1 MTTKMNKIQDQLM
14 PAEDSAN
21 IARDSGI
28 GRHEQDDDEQ
38 EQDIVISR
46 FEMKIK
52 KATKTE
58 GGKGKIVNNK
68 VWEKSV
74 AEISGSWMTW
84 TRTDLLARSKTSSRF
99 CLPASQL
106 NQPINQQ
113 TSQESE
119 CVPFG
124 AGQDGA

>member
-1 MTTKMNKIQDQLM
+1 MMTTKMNKIQDQLM

-58 GGKGKIVNNK
+58 GGRGKIVKNK
-68 VWEKSV
+68 V
-74 AEISGSWMTW
+74 
-84 TRTDLLARSKTSSRF
+84 
-99 CLPASQL
+99 
-106 NQPINQQ
+106 
-113 TSQESE
+113 
-119 CVPFG
+119 
-124 AGQDGA
+124 